1 MQTLDNEAGYYK
13 ITNNTSI
20 SKSGNYFEINNVL
33 PEDATDNYEFIA
45 SFCKRTTTSLAYM
58 VDGEARFVTGRRYLA
73 VKLPYSTT
81 EEALNAL
88 TSINA
93 EITWKNPTAT
103 TIPQDSLSIAT
114 QEGVNNLWA
123 DSGDITVKALDKII
137 QG

>member
-1 MQTLDNEAGYYK
+1 
-13 ITNNTSI
+13 
-20 SKSGNYFEINNVL
+20 
-33 PEDATDNYEFIA
+33 
-45 SFCKRTTTSLAYM
+45 M